1 MRLVKSL
8 REKLLQSSLSF
19 CEELRLV
26 QAVIRRFAMV
36 EVVRQLGAVLTLVS
50 DGRAPKAG
58 VGKQTGPIKACRL
71 AFWWQWTGGL
81 VDLVRVTRAWRVPPV
96 LVHTVAAPLRT
107 TTISAQRE
115 RFSTVGSPSRHCKMF
130 QARHPK

>member
-1 MRLVKSL
+1 MKSL

-71 AFWWQWTGGL
+71 GIL
-81 VDLVRVTRAWRVPPV
+81 VAMDR
-96 LVHTVAAPLRT
+96 
-107 TTISAQRE
+107 
-115 RFSTVGSPSRHCKMF
+115 GD
-130 QARHPK
+130 